1 MQQITNTI
9 LMIRPVAYRMNEQT
23 AVNNFFQKEM
33 NLSDADINNRAQQE
47 FDAFVEKLQ
56 AVGVEV
62 ILENDLLEMETPDS
76 VFPNNWVSFHEN
88 GTVALNPMFAEN
100 RRRERREEI

>member
-62 ILENDLLEMETPDS
+62 IVENDLLEMETPDS
-76 VFPNNWVSFHEN
+76 GICANTSGV
-88 GTVALNPMFAEN
+88 
-100 RRRERREEI
+100 IK